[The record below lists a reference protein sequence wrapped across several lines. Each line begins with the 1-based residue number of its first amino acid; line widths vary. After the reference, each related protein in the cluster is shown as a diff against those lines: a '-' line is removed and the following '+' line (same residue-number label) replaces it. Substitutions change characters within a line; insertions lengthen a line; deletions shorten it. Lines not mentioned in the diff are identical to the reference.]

1 MQLTSLLV
9 RDVVGAVAAAPPQL
23 RTRSTL
29 AKSVKILRWPRAQ
42 VHSMTAKLAQFTDV
56 RVALVVGG
64 LSLQVQAATL
74 RTQPEVVVATP
85 VRGRSLCI
93 RV

>member
-1 MQLTSLLV
+1 M
-9 RDVVGAVAAAPPQL
+9 A
-23 RTRSTL
+23 TL
-29 AKSVKILRWPRAQ
+29 PRAQ

-85 VRGRSLCI
+85 VRGQGPGIRGRYVFYGLGWGRCRRSRMMLLLP
-93 RV
+93 RPA

>member
-1 MQLTSLLV
+1 M
-9 RDVVGAVAAAPPQL
+9 
-23 RTRSTL
+23 
-29 AKSVKILRWPRAQ
+29 
-42 VHSMTAKLAQFTDV
+42 MAKLAQFTDV

-85 VRGRSLCI
+85 VRGRSPCIWAQGSGLLQGPPKWCQLFFKYFRSRLCSWQAM
-93 RV
+93 RYAVRWHPM